1 MAGSVIDRL
10 KSAWNAFKNVDDFT
24 WQDDSRDDTSYGVF
38 MSSGARPD
46 RVRFTRGNEQSI
58 VNAVYNRIAM
68 DVASINIKHVKL
80 DESERYE
87 STVDSGLN
95 RCLNLSANVDQTGR
109 AFVQDAVASML
120 DDGSVALVPTDTS
133 DNPNLTSSYDIY
145 SMRAGKIVSWYPD
158 AVRVDLYNERTGR
171 HEEIKILKKNC
182 AIIEN
187 PFYAVMNEPNSTLRR
202 LIRKLNILDV
212 IDEQTASG
220 KFNMIVQLPY
230 AVRGDKRKLQAED
243 RRRQLEKQLGS
254 GNKYG
259 VAYIDSAEKIT
270 QLNRPLDNNLLTQ
283 VEYLTNMLYSQL
295 GMTSAVMDG
304 TADEQAMLNYNN
316 RTIEPIVSA
325 IVNELKRKF
334 LTKTAIAQHQSIMF
348 FMDPFRL
355 VPINNIAEIADKF
368 TRNEILTSNEVRQI
382 IGFAP
387 SKDPKAD
394 ELTNSNIK
402 SPNGQTQGVF
412 PNANEVSGS
421 ESSELL
427 NKVKPNASAEN
438 SDESQTLL
446 NKIRS
451 KSEEVNRQNG

>member
-10 KSAWNAFKNVDDFT
+10 KNAWNSFKESNYDEQYIDY
-24 WQDDSRDDTSYGVF
+24 SNNYGF
-38 MSSGARPD
+38 YISSGGRPD
-46 RVRFTRGNEQSI
+46 RIRYTRGNEQSI
-58 VNAVYNRIAM
+58 INAVYNRIAM
-68 DVASINIKHVKL
+68 DVAAITIKHVKM
-80 DESERYE
+80 DESDRYE
-87 STVDSGLN
+87 KTIDSGLN

-109 AFVQDAVASML
+109 AFIQDIVASML
-120 DDGSVALVPTDTS
+120 DEGCVAVVPTDTS
-133 DNPNLTSSYDIY
+133 ENPNITSSYDIY
-145 SMRAGKIVSWYPD
+145 EMRTGKITSWYP
-158 AVRVDLYNERTGR
+158 AHVKVDVYNENKGI
-171 HEEIKILKKNC
+171 HQEIFVAKKNC

-187 PFYAVMNEPNSTLRR
+187 PFYSVMNEPNSTLRR
-202 LIRKLNILDV
+202 LVRKLNILDA

-230 AVRGDKRKLQAED
+230 VVRGDKRKAEAED
-243 RRRQLEKQLGS
+243 RRQQLERQLS
-254 GNKYG
+254 NNNKYG
-259 VAYIDSAEKIT
+259 IAYIDSAEKIT
-270 QLNRPLDNNLLTQ
+270 QLNRPLDNNLLSQ
-283 VEYLTNMLYSQL
+283 VDYLTNMLYSQL

-325 IVNELKRKF
+325 IANEFKRKF
-334 LTKTAIAQHQSIMF
+334 LTKTALAQKQSIMF

-402 SPNGQTQGVF
+402 NPGETGTF
-412 PNANEVSGS
+412 PNANSTEDSGQPKEPTENANDEPIEEKEV
-421 ESSELL
+421 
-427 NKVKPNASAEN
+427 K
-438 SDESQTLL
+438 
-446 NKIRS
+446 
-451 KSEEVNRQNG
+451 RQNG

>member
-10 KSAWNAFKNVDDFT
+10 KSAWNAFQSNEEKLVEDTYSDD
-24 WQDDSRDDTSYGVF
+24 DYRVYI
-38 MSSGARPD
+38 SSGYRPD
-46 RVRFTRGNEQSI
+46 RNRYTRGNEQSI

-68 DVASINIKHVKL
+68 DVAAITIKHVRL
-80 DESERYE
+80 DDSERYE

-109 AFVQDAVASML
+109 AFIQDAVASML
-120 DDGSVALVPTDTS
+120 DEGCVALVPTDTS
-133 DNPNLTSSYDIY
+133 DDPDYTDSYDIY
-145 SMRAGKIVSWYPD
+145 SMRAGKITTWYPK
-158 AVRVDLYNERTGR
+158 AVKVDLYNETIGQHR
-171 HEEIKILKKNC
+171 EIVVQKKNC

-187 PFYAVMNEPNSTLRR
+187 PFYSVMNEPNSTLRR

-230 AVRGDKRKLQAED
+230 AVRGEKRQAEAED
-243 RRRQLEKQLGS
+243 RRKKLEKQLGS

-259 VAYIDSAEKIT
+259 IAYIDAAEKIT
-270 QLNRPLDNNLLTQ
+270 QLNRPLDNNLMTQ

-295 GMTSAVMDG
+295 GMTAAVMDG
-304 TADEQAMLNYNN
+304 TADEQALLNYSN
-316 RTIEPIVSA
+316 RTVEPIVSA

-334 LTKTAIAQHQSIMF
+334 LTKTAITQHQSIMF
-348 FMDPFRL
+348 FLDPFRL

-402 SPNGQTQGVF
+402 APSNGESGVF
-412 PNANEVSGS
+412 PTASSNSIDDVPESVVDRAASNVERNSKTTMTEV
-421 ESSELL
+421 
-427 NKVKPNASAEN
+427 
-438 SDESQTLL
+438 
-446 NKIRS
+446 RS

>member
-1 MAGSVIDRL
+1 MAGSVVDRF
-10 KSAWNAFKNVDDFT
+10 KSAWNAFKDVDRKIDYSY
-24 WQDDSRDDTSYGVF
+24 DDEPYAVHISFGN
-38 MSSGARPD
+38 RPD
-46 RVRFTRGNEQSI
+46 RIRYTRGNEQSI

-68 DVASINIKHVKL
+68 DVSAISIKHVML
-80 DESERYE
+80 DDSGRYE
-87 STVDSGLN
+87 STIDSGLN
-95 RCLNLSANVDQTGR
+95 RCLNLSANIDQTGR
-109 AFVQDAVASML
+109 AFIQDAVASML
-120 DDGSVALVPTDTS
+120 DEGCVALVPTDTS
-133 DNPNLTSSYDIY
+133 DNPNYTSSYDIY
-145 SMRAGKIVSWYPD
+145 SMRAGRITSWYPRS
-158 AVRVDLYNERTGR
+158 VQVDLYNENTGT
-171 HEEIKILKKNC
+171 HQEIMVQKKNC

-187 PFYAVMNEPNSTLRR
+187 PFYSVMNEPNSTLRR

-230 AVRGDKRKLQAED
+230 VVRGEKRKAEAED
-243 RRRQLEKQLGS
+243 RRHSLEQQLKND
-254 GNKYG
+254 NKYG
-259 VAYIDSAEKIT
+259 IAYIDAAEKIT

-304 TADEQAMLNYNN
+304 TADEQALLNYNN
-316 RTIEPIVSA
+316 RTVEPIVSA

-334 LTKTAIAQHQSIMF
+334 LTKTAITQKQSIAF

-402 SPNGQTQGVF
+402 APNNGATGAF
-412 PNANEVSGS
+412 PNADSTNSGEAKS
-421 ESSELL
+421 LL
-427 NKVKPNASAEN
+427 DQVKPNATTDRSGEAK
-438 SDESQTLL
+438 SLL
-446 NKIRS
+446 NTIRS

>member
-10 KSAWNAFKNVDDFT
+10 KSAWNTFLDVDKRIDYLDDDGYEQYNVII
-24 WQDDSRDDTSYGVF
+24 
-38 MSSGARPD
+38 SSGNRPD
-46 RVRFTRGNEQSI
+46 RVRYTRGNEQSI

-68 DVASINIKHVKL
+68 DVAAITIKHVKL
-80 DESERYE
+80 DSSDRYE

-109 AFVQDAVASML
+109 AFIQDAVASML
-120 DDGSVALVPTDTS
+120 DEGCVALVPTDTS
-133 DNPNLTSSYDIY
+133 EDPNLTSSYEIY
-145 SMRAGKIVSWYPD
+145 SMRAGRVTDWYPR
-158 AVRVDLYNERTGR
+158 AVRVDLYNENTGN
-171 HEEIKILKKNC
+171 HQQIMVQKKNC

-187 PFYAVMNEPNSTLRR
+187 PFYSVMNEPNSTLRR

-230 AVRGDKRKLQAED
+230 LVRGDKRKAEAED
-243 RRRQLEKQLGS
+243 RRHMLERQLAND
-254 GNKYG
+254 NKYG
-259 VAYIDSAEKIT
+259 IAYIDAAEKIT

-304 TADEQAMLNYNN
+304 TADEQALLNYNN
-316 RTIEPIVSA
+316 RTVEPIASA

-334 LTKTAIAQHQSIMF
+334 LTKTAIAQKQSIMF
-348 FMDPFRL
+348 FLDPFRL

-402 SPNGQTQGVF
+402 APNNGATGAF
-412 PNANEVSGS
+412 PNADSTNSGEAKS
-421 ESSELL
+421 LL
-427 NKVKPNASAEN
+427 DEVKPNATTDRSGEAK
-438 SDESQTLL
+438 SLL
-446 NKIRS
+446 NTIRS

>member
-10 KSAWNAFKNVDDFT
+10 KNAWNSFKESNSDE
-24 WQDDSRDDTSYGVF
+24 QYMNYSNNYGF
-38 MSSGARPD
+38 YISSGGRPD
-46 RVRFTRGNEQSI
+46 RIRYTRGNEQSI
-58 VNAVYNRIAM
+58 INAVYNRIAM
-68 DVASINIKHVKL
+68 DVAAITIKHVKL
-80 DESERYE
+80 DESDRYE
-87 STVDSGLN
+87 KTIDSGLN

-109 AFVQDAVASML
+109 AFIQDIVASML
-120 DDGSVALVPTDTS
+120 DEGCVAVVPTDTS
-133 DNPNLTSSYDIY
+133 ENPNITSSYDIY
-145 SMRAGKIVSWYPD
+145 EMRTGKITSWYPTH
-158 AVRVDLYNERTGR
+158 VKVNVYNENKGV
-171 HEEIKILKKNC
+171 HQEISVAKKNC

-187 PFYAVMNEPNSTLRR
+187 PFYSVMNEPNSTLRR
-202 LIRKLNILDV
+202 LVRKLNILDA

-230 AVRGDKRKLQAED
+230 VVRGDKRKAEAED
-243 RRRQLEKQLGS
+243 RRQQLEHQLGNN
-254 GNKYG
+254 NKYG
-259 VAYIDSAEKIT
+259 IAYIDSAEKIT
-270 QLNRPLDNNLLTQ
+270 QLNRPLDNNLLSQ

-325 IVNELKRKF
+325 IANEFKRKF
-334 LTKTAIAQHQSIMF
+334 LTKTALAQKQSIMF
-348 FMDPFRL
+348 FTDPFRL

-402 SPNGQTQGVF
+402 NPGESGTF
-412 PNANEVSGS
+412 PNANST
-421 ESSELL
+421 
-427 NKVKPNASAEN
+427 EN
-438 SDESQTLL
+438 LDQPKETT
-446 NKIRS
+446 
-451 KSEEVNRQNG
+451 EEVIDEQIEEKEVKRQNG